1 MNPPEGELLWIP
13 INTALKLPMQTWF
26 KERFPLFFETG
37 TFEIQRVWDNELNK
51 QISMTIT
58 HT

>member
-1 MNPPEGELLWIP
+1 MDTNQYSTKSYLCKLG
-13 INTALKLPMQTWF
+13 LK
-26 KERFPLFFETG
+26 KDSHYFFETG